1 VRERRSLR
9 NACLQRVLP
18 ARAGRGALTLPVWH
32 WVSGAWC
39 VAAAVR
45 EAWARLGFG
54 TGSHLERLRVAAREG
69 DKLWEAVR
77 RVQHWHAHSLSRPKW
92 RWLS

>member
-1 VRERRSLR
+1 MAEWEPAHREHRDRERAAHA

-18 ARAGRGALTLPVWH
+18 ARGAHCLFGVGCLVLCGCT
-32 WVSGAWC
+32 
-39 VAAAVR
+39 AAVR

-77 RVQHWHAHSLSRPKW
+77 
-92 RWLS
+92 